1 MAPGIMREEEDDGSA
16 ESLSL
21 SPPEMIPARDW
32 ERVVGLLVLTAVD
45 CCWLALRL
53 GETRE
58 ALRAAEVDAKR
69 REGEGGRLAVSDG
82 SSPMR
87 AKWRTS
93 LTASLP
99 KTILGMKR
107 SMAWTRSRRTPSS
120 WLRTTALVS
129 LSLEEELRKRYSR
142 SLSSRYSSCSL

>member
-1 MAPGIMREEEDDGSA
+1 MAPGIMREEEEEGSA

-21 SPPEMIPARDW
+21 SPPGMIPARDW
-32 ERVVGLLVLTAVD
+32 ERVVGLLVLAGECC
-45 CCWLALRL
+45 CCWLALRF

-69 REGEGGRLAVSDG
+69 RDGDGMRLAVSDG

-107 SMAWTRSRRTPSS
+107 SMA
-120 WLRTTALVS
+120 
-129 LSLEEELRKRYSR
+129 
-142 SLSSRYSSCSL
+142 